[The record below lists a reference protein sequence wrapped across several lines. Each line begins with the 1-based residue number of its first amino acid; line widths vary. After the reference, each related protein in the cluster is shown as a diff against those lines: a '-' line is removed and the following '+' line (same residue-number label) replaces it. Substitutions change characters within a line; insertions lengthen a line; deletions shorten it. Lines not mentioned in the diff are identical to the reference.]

1 MERLTSLQT
10 LYLISNE
17 TLESLLKA
25 KLNRATYEGMA
36 DTENI
41 IPQEFVDA
49 GIRQQKTAGDR
60 KKELNEQIET
70 KQHMMNIID
79 EMILEEENK
88 TKGNEQ
94 ES

>member
-1 MERLTSLQT
+1 
-10 LYLISNE
+10 
-17 TLESLLKA
+17 
-25 KLNRATYEGMA
+25 MA

-79 EMILEEENK
+79 EMILKEESK